1 MKDITFNQE
10 KQRRLKMKKNLNEVL
25 EQVTQEQLKDLFKN
39 LGWESM
45 EAILLEDGSIEY
57 RQEGSFGDYEDE
69 IIATM
74 PLSITYWRDSLVE
87 WGLYDEENDTVKTDA
102 DEEIIDD
109 FIQENLKEAFEENE
123 F

>member
-1 MKDITFNQE
+1 
-10 KQRRLKMKKNLNEVL
+10 MKKNLNEVL

-45 EAILLEDGSIEY
+45 EAILLEDISLEY
-57 RQEGSFGDYEDE
+57 RQVGSFGEYEDE

-87 WGLYDEENDTVKTDA
+87 WELYDEENDTVKTDA

>member
-1 MKDITFNQE
+1 
-10 KQRRLKMKKNLNEVL
+10 MKKNLNEVL
-25 EQVTQEQLKDLFKN
+25 EQVTQEQLKDLYNN

-45 EAILLEDGSIEY
+45 EAILTEDAIIEY
-57 RQEGSFGDYEDE
+57 RQVGSFGDYEEE

-74 PLSITYWRDSLVE
+74 PLSTTYWRDSLVD
-87 WGLYDEENDTVKTDA
+87 WNLYDEENTIKTDA
-102 DEEIIDD
+102 DEKIIDD